1 MEGGQGGAFVDN
13 RRMDLITLP
22 QLEQA
27 INYWRNTSPSVGEE
41 ARLCPEAAALA
52 TPYALMIIAHRR
64 DISTAEL
71 SDKARAAL
79 AAWVAAKA

>member
-1 MEGGQGGAFVDN
+1 
-13 RRMDLITLP
+13 MDSITLP

-52 TPYALMIIAHRR
+52 TPYALMIIAHRHE
-64 DISTAEL
+64 IPAAEL

-79 AAWVAAKA
+79 AAWTAAKA

>member
-1 MEGGQGGAFVDN
+1 MEGGQGGTFVDN
-13 RRMDLITLP
+13 KRMDSITLP

-41 ARLCPEAAALA
+41 SRLCPEAAALA

-64 DISTAEL
+64 EIPAAEL
-71 SDKARAAL
+71 TDKARAAL
-79 AAWVAAKA
+79 AAWAAANA